1 MKRRNAVWSAGSK
14 TASWSDY
21 PQIKGYG
28 EILKKIINQSSWQRS
43 DYLKPTHPFYKK
55 ILDAKD
61 QYKILESYY
70 FDTKS
75 LKLLLVYLENDLDT
89 KMQRL
94 IDNPPVFEKDHP
106 LYDEPFTPVSISFKE
121 KVLETNDF
129 FLQTEAEVR
138 EAWGLSNTVKSLQ
151 DEINKNGG
159 LYLVYAEL
167 IENEIV

>member
-1 MKRRNAVWSAGSK
+1 M
-14 TASWSDY
+14 
-21 PQIKGYG
+21 
-28 EILKKIINQSSWQRS
+28 
-43 DYLKPTHPFYKK
+43 
-55 ILDAKD
+55 
-61 QYKILESYY
+61 ESYY